1 MQEYLNATHF
11 KTRNKRNEIRNS
23 KLNAGHSSS
32 VRVLER
38 FLNKEQQKSVIARG
52 HTVRPVLEGL
62 S

>member
-1 MQEYLNATHF
+1 MQPILKLETH
-11 KTRNKRNEIRNS
+11 KIRNS

-52 HTVRPVLEGL
+52 HTMRPVLEGL